1 MVIWKTHNKKKF
13 REFFDTKK
21 KQLNIDKIFN
31 NKWTLHDQIP
41 NSLADITRELEIKKY
56 FF

>member
-1 MVIWKTHNKKKF
+1 MVIEKTHNKKKF
-13 REFFDTKK
+13 RDFLIQKK
-21 KQLNIDKIFN
+21 KQLNIEKIFN
-31 NKWTLHDQIP
+31 NKWTVHDQIP